1 MKLKKGSDQ
10 IIFDRF
16 ITTDT
21 GTVAGVNM
29 EPTFEDR
36 LNKAINI
43 NELHM
48 ILGHPS
54 ENITRN
60 TAQKKLQVVDTMKE
74 CHECALAKIKQ
85 QKISKETT
93 TRSNVPGER
102 LCIDISS
109 VRSPSYGGA
118 KFWLL
123 IINDVTRMC
132 WSTFLK
138 HKSET
143 SE

>member
-1 MKLKKGSDQ
+1 
-10 IIFDRF
+10 
-16 ITTDT
+16 
-21 GTVAGVNM
+21 
-29 EPTFEDR
+29 
-36 LNKAINI
+36 
-43 NELHM
+43 M

-60 TAQKKLQVVDTMKE
+60 TARKNQIQVICTMKE

-85 QKISKETT
+85 HKIAKETT

-123 IINDVTRMC
+123 IIDDASRMC

-143 SE
+143 GERVICFVKNLKENNYIVRCDNAGENQTI